1 MGRHEQ
7 REQVFKLLFR
17 VEFHSPE
24 DMPEQ
29 LALFRE
35 NNEEVPSWQDADAI
49 AARFEKIKDKIPEL
63 DKLLNENTEGWDTTR
78 VGKVELAVLRLG
90 AYELRYDDDIPDG
103 VAINEAVEIAKRL
116 EQLGAGYLAVS
127 NIDECEELR
136 DSGVTLPI
144 LMLGF
149 TPADQTA
156 RILQLHM
163 TQAVQSYAIAKEF
176 SDRAVTL
183 GGKMTVH
190 IKLDTGMGRLGFS
203 CDEAHFDASLRD
215 ILRVLELPGLD
226 IEGVF
231 THFSV
236 SDEDTTESV
245 EFTKLQHERFARMI
259 EKVETQSGFRFQL
272 HHCCNAGGIASY
284 PEWAWDM
291 VRCGIILYGSGDL
304 AEKMG
309 MQPVMS
315 LKTRVATIKDFAAGE
330 PISYGRTYFTQ
341 RPSRIAVLPIG
352 YADGL
357 HRALSTQ
364 IEVLTPYGRAK
375 QVGRICMDLCMID
388 VTDLPQVKSG
398 DEVEIFGEHILCA
411 DDAALCDTIPYEL
424 MCAVSKRVPRVYRL
438 NGVPVDKNL
447 QPL

>member
-1 MGRHEQ
+1 MESTLKRTWAEIDLDHLTHNFEVIRRH
-7 REQVFKLLFR
+7 VGDKVKLLG
-17 VEFHSPE
+17 V
-24 DMPEQ
+24 
-29 LALFRE
+29 
-35 NNEEVPSWQDADAI
+35 VKAD
-49 AARFEKIKDKIPEL
+49 
-63 DKLLNENTEGWDTTR
+63 GY
-78 VGKVELAVLRLG
+78 GHG
-90 AYELRYDDDIPDG
+90 
-103 VAINEAVEIAKRL
+103 AVEIAKRL

-163 TQAVQSYAIAKEF
+163 TQAVQSYDIAKEF
-176 SDRAVTL
+176 SDRAIAL

-190 IKLDTGMGRLGFS
+190 VKLDTGMGRLGFS

-236 SDEDTTESV
+236 SDEDTEESV

-284 PEWAWDM
+284 PKWAWDM

-357 HRALSTQ
+357 HRALSNQ

-375 QVGRICMDLCMID
+375 QVGRICMDMCMID